1 MKEALRRQWDWY
13 AVFLLLT
20 MVSTAAVRL
29 SVTDWTSGIGYVEMV
44 ATLGVILGVTLGY
57 SQFGRRS
64 VWWLALSFTVIVIP
78 WQMAHVVTG
87 ETTVPGILGQEWTR
101 LGAALQQI
109 AARQPVYDPIF
120 FITVISSLY
129 WWIGLYCGYRLI
141 RGTHLFSIILPPT
154 IPALIVQYYDG
165 NEAGRI
171 WILAFYF
178 VLLLLLMGRINT
190 LRSREKWASKRVFS
204 GSDSEF
210 DLARS
215 VLAVAAILVIICWA
229 LPAPSAAL
237 PTAARL
243 WQQINEPY
251 QSTIDWVNQT
261 LDALQSRSGNGLQ
274 AYGNTLGLGV
284 RANQS
289 LQTVFR
295 VTPPGIDFP
304 RYYWQMRIYDTYE
317 DGNWSNSHQ
326 NWSRGFAPDNGNLPV
341 YFGGIAQTASFGFR
355 WEGNAS
361 TLLAAPSQ
369 PIWASLKGTI
379 QYEDAQPGQID
390 ITSWDVDPYLQ
401 AGAVYTARA
410 ELLNPSIAML
420 REAGVNYPQ
429 WVTERYLQ
437 TPASLPNDIRVLA
450 QDLTG
455 EKATPYDKASAITD
469 YLRKEIKYSPNI
481 AMPPPGT
488 DPLDWFLFTWKSGYC
503 NYYATAEVMMLRSSG
518 IPARLA
524 VGYAEGTREKD
535 PSAGSGQAGTFTVRG
550 RDSHA
555 WPQVYFPAIGWVD
568 FEPTAGQPALVR
580 PVGSA
585 DQANPPAPTDRGQA
599 VQPPR
604 IPQDGQAL
612 QSRDVSI
619 AYRSIGV
626 WVIILVIVLA
636 AGYGIRLLN
645 RKKALGRRIP
655 HFVRAFYEYYRLN
668 IPPWLEK
675 WERWSDS
682 TLVERSF
689 HAINQSLAWLGKP
702 QPPHATPAERA
713 ELLKTLLPA
722 LAEEIDNLK
731 KEHENTLFS
740 PTPGDPVKA
749 GRAAWMI
756 RSRTALAI
764 LRRLV
769 GVKDE

>member
-1 MKEALRRQWDWY
+1 MKETFRRQWDWY
-13 AVFLLLT
+13 AVFLLLA

-29 SVTDWTSGIGYVEMV
+29 SITDWTNGIGYVEMV
-44 ATLGVILGVTLGY
+44 AALGAILGVTLGY

-64 VWWLALSFTVIVIP
+64 VGWLALGFTVVVVP

-87 ETTVPGILGQEWTR
+87 QTTVPGILNEEWIR

-109 AARQPVYDPIF
+109 ASRQPVYDPIF
-120 FITVISSLY
+120 FVTTISSLY
-129 WWIGLYCGYRLI
+129 WWIGLYCGYQLL
-141 RGTHLFSIILPPT
+141 RGRHLFGIVLPPT

-165 NEAGRI
+165 SEAGRI
-171 WILAFYF
+171 WMLAFYF
-178 VLLLLLMGRINT
+178 VLLLLLMARINT
-190 LRSREKWASKRVFS
+190 LHRREKWEARRVFS

-215 VLAVAAILVIICWA
+215 VFAVTAVLVISCWA
-229 LPAPSAAL
+229 LPAPGAAL
-237 PTAARL
+237 PAAARL
-243 WQQINEPY
+243 WQQLNEPY

-261 LDALQSRSGNGLQ
+261 LDALRSRSGNGMQ

-289 LQTVFR
+289 AQIVFR
-295 VTPPGIDFP
+295 VTPPNIDFP
-304 RYYWQMRIYDTYE
+304 RYYWQMRIYDTYL

-341 YFGGIAQTASFGFR
+341 YSGGIAQTASFGFR
-355 WEGNAS
+355 WEGDAS

-369 PIWASLKGTI
+369 PIWVSLKGAI
-379 QYEDAQPGQID
+379 QYENAQSGQID
-390 ITSWDVDPYLQ
+390 VTSWNVDPYLQ
-401 AGAVYTARA
+401 AGATYTARA
-410 ELLNPSIAML
+410 ELLNPTVAML
-420 REAGVNYPQ
+420 RNAGVNYPE

-437 TPASLPNDIRVLA
+437 TPASLPSDIRALA
-450 QDLTG
+450 ENLTG
-455 EKATPYDKASAITD
+455 KQATPYDKASAVTD
-469 YLRKEIKYSPNI
+469 YLRTEIKYSPNI

-503 NYYATAEVMMLRSSG
+503 NYYATAEVMLLRSVG
-518 IPARLA
+518 VPARLA
-524 VGYAEGTREKD
+524 VGYAEGARERN
-535 PSAGSGQAGTFTVRG
+535 GTFTVRG

-568 FEPTAGQPALVR
+568 FEPTASQPALVR
-580 PVGSA
+580 PAG
-585 DQANPPAPTDRGQA
+585 DEGQTELPAPADGGQA
-599 VQPPR
+599 IPTLQA
-604 IPQDGQAL
+604 PQDDLAS
-612 QSRDVSI
+612 QSPNGGIPSQ
-619 AYRSIGV
+619 SIGV
-626 WVIILVIVLA
+626 WVIILAVVLA
-636 AGYGIRLLN
+636 AGYGIWLLN
-645 RKKALGRRIP
+645 RKKALAPDVFVGIGRRIL
-655 HFVRAFYEYYRLN
+655 HWMRAFYEHYGLN
-668 IPPWLEK
+668 MPAWLEK
-675 WERWSDS
+675 WERWSNS

-722 LAEEIDNLK
+722 SAEEIDTLK
-731 KEHENTLFS
+731 KELESTLFS

-749 GRAAWMI
+749 VRAAWMI
-756 RSRTALAI
+756 RSRTARAI